1 MKKLIVILAVLGLIF
16 GLVGTAMATD
26 SDSHQVTITVSTIN
40 EIDVA
45 GGDTPEPAVT
55 LEIDTAVAGEE
66 PTDSAPDTST
76 TLKWTTNAA
85 SKKITVQIN
94 LAYPA
99 VTLTV
104 EAIGS
109 TAGTPVVGVVTLS
122 AVASNFI
129 TGMGKTKG
137 SCTLQY
143 IASATVAADPSNYVY
158 TVTYTITT

>member
-94 LAYPA
+94 LAYPE

-109 TAGTPVVGVVTLS
+109 TAGTPVGVVTLS

-143 IASATVAADPSNYVY
+143 IASATVAADPISYVY
-158 TVTYTITT
+158 LVTYTITTS